1 MANHGGKLLE
11 VTVVGCNKLKDT
23 TWFSRQDPYVCVE
36 YGSTR
41 NRTRVCTDGGKNPTF
56 QEKFVYNIFEGLKEL
71 NVIVW
76 NSNIISR
83 DDFIGG
89 ARVNLA
95 KILSQGYDD
104 SSWPLQTKNG
114 RFDL

>member
-1 MANHGGKLLE
+1 MANHGGNLE

-41 NRTRVCTDGGKNPTF
+41 NRTRVCTDGGKNPIF
-56 QEKFVYNIFEGLKEL
+56 QEKFVCTMIEGLKEL
-71 NVIVW
+71 NIMVW

-89 ARVNLA
+89 VRVNLA